1 MHRWSFSLVL
11 LAGYVATFEAWQDR
25 PRSAVVALAFVAT
38 AGLGGLFIFAWRS
51 GYFLG
56 AADAVWHAAVL
67 ADLAVEGLVVSW
79 HGDRT
84 FYLCAAAFVLV
95 VGGYRAR
102 GWRRVDAR
110 AAALCAPSAAPTLA
124 AMQGEVW
131 PGEFR
136 AVFQRGVAAWQAG
149 RRTPDTMFDARDAA
163 FLEGI
168 GCTAQEMFDF
178 VDDYLRYGEPGVDE
192 ALEIQAVRRDYLR
205 QVMGGEKSRY
215 VARME
220 DLPPK
225 AQEVD
230 GIAWLPRL
238 IVKARLKL
246 RGEMPADLMYGCGG
260 DRPFVRGMNTTLA
273 DFLRLVREH
282 GDDDRKIV
290 KAVKR
295 QARLK

>member
-1 MHRWSFSLVL
+1 MRRWWFSLVL
-11 LAGYVATFEAWQDR
+11 LAGYVATFEAWHGR
-25 PRSAVVALAFVAT
+25 PRTTVVVVTLAAV
-38 AGLGGLFIFAWRS
+38 AGLGALFLFARRS
-51 GYFLG
+51 SYFLN
-56 AADAVWHAAVL
+56 APDVLWHAAVL
-67 ADLAVEGLVVSW
+67 LDLAVEGLVVSW

-84 FYLCAAAFVLV
+84 FYLCAAAFVIV

-110 AAALCAPSAAPTLA
+110 ARALCGPPAAHTMPT
-124 AMQGEVW
+124 MQDETW
-131 PGEFR
+131 QSEFR

-149 RRTPDTMFDARDAA
+149 RRSPDRMFDARDAA

-178 VDDYLRYGEPGVDE
+178 VDDYLGYGEPGVDE
-192 ALEIQAVRRDYLR
+192 ALEIQALRRDYLVR
-205 QVMGGEKSRY
+205 VMAGKKSGR
-215 VARME
+215 VARMA

-260 DRPFVRGMNTTLA
+260 DRPFVRRMNTTLA

-282 GDDDRKIV
+282 GDDDRTIV
-290 KAVKR
+290 ESVKR
-295 QARLK
+295 RAGLK